1 MSASGRSA
9 AQESVALVDLL
20 GEFLNARPVAA
31 PRAPPGR
38 PGVIRAADLC
48 LRGIAQVIFM
58 NQPLCGLLILA
69 GMALQS
75 WMLALFALLGVAAS
89 TGWAAF
95 TIDDRGGIDAGI
107 YGYNGALVGAA
118 VATFGQI
125 DSIRAGLL
133 WSLCTMVF
141 AAASSAVLKRL
152 GRWLIRHGVP
162 ALTFPFVLC
171 TLACFALVSALGLPG
186 LSLAPASSETVT
198 AVIGPVQWLEGAA
211 LIGFGQVFFVGQ
223 LAAAVLVV
231 MGVLQASPLGAAI
244 GLTGGLAGL
253 VAGLLVGA
261 SADSM
266 AAGLLSYNAILCA
279 LALGGVFFA
288 FSLRSLAIGVAAAW
302 VSAILGQ
309 LLAALLAPLGLP
321 ALTLSFCLVTA
332 AVMMLVRHRLPAL
345 IPVSM
350 HAIHSPQE
358 HRRRYAVAVGLLRDF
373 RRNLQA
379 GLSLGGVRRQSLKA
393 RADASVVQE
402 LDALFARLDRDGD
415 GRLSRVDL
423 AGGLRAFEPVADQTD
438 PWSDAVAAAERR
450 LDMLESIERLLHV
463 LAPESDDQIDATQF
477 AELMLRCR
485 RLLRDRDRLLT
496 YLQPISA
503 DPTRPIGRSEL
514 DRLLVSLG
522 QSPLEDQE
530 WTAVVRLTG
539 GRLLTWGAVV
549 DLMLIT

>member
-1 MSASGRSA
+1 
-9 AQESVALVDLL
+9 
-20 GEFLNARPVAA
+20 
-31 PRAPPGR
+31 
-38 PGVIRAADLC
+38 
-48 LRGIAQVIFM
+48 
-58 NQPLCGLLILA
+58 
-69 GMALQS
+69 
-75 WMLALFALLGVAAS
+75 
-89 TGWAAF
+89 
-95 TIDDRGGIDAGI
+95 
-107 YGYNGALVGAA
+107 
-118 VATFGQI
+118 
-125 DSIRAGLL
+125 
-133 WSLCTMVF
+133 
-141 AAASSAVLKRL
+141 
-152 GRWLIRHGVP
+152 
-162 ALTFPFVLC
+162 
-171 TLACFALVSALGLPG
+171 
-186 LSLAPASSETVT
+186 
-198 AVIGPVQWLEGAA
+198 
-211 LIGFGQVFFVGQ
+211 
-223 LAAAVLVV
+223 
-231 MGVLQASPLGAAI
+231 
-244 GLTGGLAGL
+244 
-253 VAGLLVGA
+253 
-261 SADSM
+261 M

>member
-1 MSASGRSA
+1 
-9 AQESVALVDLL
+9 
-20 GEFLNARPVAA
+20 
-31 PRAPPGR
+31 
-38 PGVIRAADLC
+38 
-48 LRGIAQVIFM
+48 
-58 NQPLCGLLILA
+58 
-69 GMALQS
+69 
-75 WMLALFALLGVAAS
+75 
-89 TGWAAF
+89 
-95 TIDDRGGIDAGI
+95 
-107 YGYNGALVGAA
+107 
-118 VATFGQI
+118 
-125 DSIRAGLL
+125 
-133 WSLCTMVF
+133 
-141 AAASSAVLKRL
+141 
-152 GRWLIRHGVP
+152 
-162 ALTFPFVLC
+162 
-171 TLACFALVSALGLPG
+171 
-186 LSLAPASSETVT
+186 
-198 AVIGPVQWLEGAA
+198 
-211 LIGFGQVFFVGQ
+211 
-223 LAAAVLVV
+223 
-231 MGVLQASPLGAAI
+231 
-244 GLTGGLAGL
+244 
-253 VAGLLVGA
+253 
-261 SADSM
+261 
-266 AAGLLSYNAILCA
+266 LSYNAILCA

>member
-1 MSASGRSA
+1 
-9 AQESVALVDLL
+9 
-20 GEFLNARPVAA
+20 
-31 PRAPPGR
+31 
-38 PGVIRAADLC
+38 
-48 LRGIAQVIFM
+48 
-58 NQPLCGLLILA
+58 
-69 GMALQS
+69 
-75 WMLALFALLGVAAS
+75 
-89 TGWAAF
+89 
-95 TIDDRGGIDAGI
+95 
-107 YGYNGALVGAA
+107 
-118 VATFGQI
+118 
-125 DSIRAGLL
+125 
-133 WSLCTMVF
+133 
-141 AAASSAVLKRL
+141 
-152 GRWLIRHGVP
+152 
-162 ALTFPFVLC
+162 
-171 TLACFALVSALGLPG
+171 
-186 LSLAPASSETVT
+186 
-198 AVIGPVQWLEGAA
+198 
-211 LIGFGQVFFVGQ
+211 
-223 LAAAVLVV
+223 
-231 MGVLQASPLGAAI
+231 
-244 GLTGGLAGL
+244 
-253 VAGLLVGA
+253 
-261 SADSM
+261 
-266 AAGLLSYNAILCA
+266 LSYNAILCA

-423 AGGLRAFEPVADQTD
+423 AGGLRAFEPSASEAGQWT
-438 PWSDAVAAAERR
+438 DAVAAAERR